1 MTFAELLKI
10 KKKHLKPASIDTY
23 LRNIKRLRKVYHDLP
38 IPDSSV
44 SWLSEKKLFTW
55 FDKEPLN
62 VRRHLAT
69 AANVAFSVLEKKNKE
84 WATRQNIAMK
94 EFDSDRRARKLT
106 DKQKKML
113 PDKGFDALKT
123 AIGIMKRSLRHILK
137 KIDSQKDLLRFQDLM
152 IISLYHDIPLR
163 LDYASLRLG
172 KREGNCMYKN
182 TKKPRGW
189 HIQLKEYKTAKTMGT
204 RTFKLNVA
212 NQRLLNLFIPAVQ
225 KLTEHGFLLT
235 NKTGGKMSRQVLS
248 KTLMRITQKHIGK
261 RFSSQLLRIL
271 FAMKSRDIIESAKEV
286 SDKLLHSTEQS
297 LSYAKKDPQ

>member
-1 MTFAELLKI
+1 MYNSPNTTNTIFALADPANCFKNSEELSIGLFIKEPMTFAELLKI

-106 DKQKKML
+106 DKQKKMQMPEDL
-113 PDKGFDALKT
+113 DERNIDDKF
-123 AIGIMKRSLRHILK
+123 
-137 KIDSQKDLLRFQDLM
+137 
-152 IISLYHDIPLR
+152 
-163 LDYASLRLG
+163 
-172 KREGNCMYKN
+172 
-182 TKKPRGW
+182 
-189 HIQLKEYKTAKTMGT
+189 
-204 RTFKLNVA
+204 
-212 NQRLLNLFIPAVQ
+212 
-225 KLTEHGFLLT
+225 
-235 NKTGGKMSRQVLS
+235 
-248 KTLMRITQKHIGK
+248 
-261 RFSSQLLRIL
+261 
-271 FAMKSRDIIESAKEV
+271 
-286 SDKLLHSTEQS
+286 
-297 LSYAKKDPQ
+297 